1 MILQKS
7 LSKET
12 RINGN
17 AGILFAGNTSTGVI
31 GTENTRGQVYTYG
44 LSILHDI
51 DNRLTLGGEI
61 YGAYTD
67 SGDLGRSQLQG
78 MFGGQYNVRKNIAL
92 CFGLLG
98 GVYVASPRIGGQMGL
113 SVDFP

>member
-1 MILQKS
+1 LQKLLVIRKQKS
-7 LSKET
+7 VSGLWLS
-12 RINGN
+12 
-17 AGILFAGNTSTGVI
+17 
-31 GTENTRGQVYTYG
+31 
-44 LSILHDI
+44 
-51 DNRLTLGGEI
+51 RLTLGGEI

-98 GVYVASPRIGGQMGL
+98 GDYVASPRVGGQLGL